1 MLRAMLHKLIVYQE
15 SNGYMT
21 IREAVYNAEGQ
32 LEVLGATP
40 AFPRGLSVDDLQ
52 KELEEFMNALDR
64 TVVFEDD
71 LEVDDDDVDLEDFD
85 VDEELPN

>member
-32 LEVLGATP
+32 LEVMGATP
-40 AFPRGLSVDDLQ
+40 AFPRGLSLDDLQ
-52 KELEEFMNALDR
+52 KELEEFMAALDR
-64 TVVFEDD
+64 VIVCEDD
-71 LEVDDDDVDLEDFD
+71 IDVDDDVDLEDFD